1 MPEGGL
7 RDRLIDAAMFNKL
20 KEGLASQG
28 WFDAGRQH
36 RPIKCID
43 APVEDDEQI
52 APNIVAMSSEGV
64 SPTDLELG
72 SNATVETFDYW
83 FDIYAE
89 SDAVG
94 KHLSGDIRAVFQGH
108 FPADGFS
115 EPVVDVY
122 DQTMAT
128 PAKIFSVDVVSTD
141 RARNR
146 NHVVATSPAR
156 HWWTVL
162 VAIEDTRGE

>member
-7 RDRLIDAAMFNKL
+7 RDRLIDESMFQRL
-20 KEGLASQG
+20 KDGLSSQG
-28 WFDAGRQH
+28 WFNTGRQH
-36 RPIKCID
+36 RPIRCVSD
-43 APVEDDEQI
+43 ALDEDEKI
-52 APNIVAMSSEGV
+52 EPNIVAMSSEG
-64 SPTDLELG
+64 SSGTDLEVG
-72 SNATVETFDYW
+72 SNATVETVDYW

-89 SDAVG
+89 SDALG
-94 KHLSGDIRAVFQGH
+94 RQLSGDIRAIFQGH
-108 FPADGFS
+108 FGG

-122 DQTMAT
+122 DWTMAT
-128 PAKIFSVDVVSTD
+128 PSRIFSVEVVTTD
-141 RARNR
+141 RSRNR